1 MKESYIRAM
10 TALHR
15 LCVFL
20 AASCL
25 VIMTLIIPYGVFTR
39 YVLGSAASWPE
50 PMAILLMIIF
60 SFVAAAACY
69 RDGLH
74 IAVMAVPD
82 MLSPR
87 ARLAVGWIAEFGMI
101 AANLFMLIW
110 GFTLVELTMHQV
122 VGEFP
127 ILSVGITY
135 APIPIGGAITLLFVV
150 ERLWTGN
157 IFARPTEG
165 SIGSTSTE

>member
-10 TALHR
+10 DVLHK
-15 LCVFL
+15 LCIFL

-87 ARLAVGWIAEFGMI
+87 ARLAVGWVAEIGMV

-110 GFTLVELTMHQV
+110 GITLVEATMHQV
-122 VGEFP
+122 IGEFP

-135 APIPIGGAITLLFVV
+135 APIPIGGGITLLFVI
-150 ERLWTGN
+150 ERMWTGN
-157 IFARPTEG
+157 IFAKPNEA
-165 SIGSTSTE
+165 SIGSLE